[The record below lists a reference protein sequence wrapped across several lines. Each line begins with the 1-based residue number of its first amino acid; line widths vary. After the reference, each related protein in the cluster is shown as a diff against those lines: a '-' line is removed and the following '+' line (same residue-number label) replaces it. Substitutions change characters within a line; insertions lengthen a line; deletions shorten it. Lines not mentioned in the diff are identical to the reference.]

1 MTSTVS
7 KIAKT
12 IIIGI
17 IRFYQ
22 RAFSPLLGQR
32 CCFYPSCSQYAIE
45 AINVHGSIKGFWL
58 SLKRISRCHPLA
70 VTGHDPVPCINKKIK
85 SPVNN

>member
-1 MTSTVS
+1 MKSTVS
-7 KIAKT
+7 KIANT

-22 RAFSPLLGQR
+22 RAISPLLGQR

-45 AINVHGSIKGFWL
+45 AINVHG
-58 SLKRISRCHPLA
+58 A
-70 VTGHDPVPCINKKIK
+70 
-85 SPVNN
+85 